1 MFNIVLV
8 HPEIPPNTGNIIR
21 LSANTG
27 CKLYLIEPLG
37 FNFEDKHMKRAGLDY
52 WEYAD
57 IKRFPSYEAFLEA
70 EKPDRDRMF
79 AMTTKAQQLVQ
90 EVSFKPGDWFVFG
103 SLAGAVN
110 IPAADLVS
118 RIDTLDKNRPVILV
132 TQNGRRAQQ
141 ELKQFKSKGFSD
153 VYVLEGGLVAWQ
165 AAKLPLTGLE
175 INRRSNKKKKA

>member
-90 EVSFKPGDWFVFG
+90 EVSLFSARKDRDFRRKSGLYLILRIWFGCRCVPTT
-103 SLAGAVN
+103 A
-110 IPAADLVS
+110 P
-118 RIDTLDKNRPVILV
+118 
-132 TQNGRRAQQ
+132 
-141 ELKQFKSKGFSD
+141 
-153 VYVLEGGLVAWQ
+153 
-165 AAKLPLTGLE
+165 
-175 INRRSNKKKKA
+175 

>member
-57 IKRFPSYEAFLEA
+57 IKRFPSGCESLIRFGPYGPSADASSQSLP
-70 EKPDRDRMF
+70 K
-79 AMTTKAQQLVQ
+79 
-90 EVSFKPGDWFVFG
+90 SFK
-103 SLAGAVN
+103 L
-110 IPAADLVS
+110 
-118 RIDTLDKNRPVILV
+118 
-132 TQNGRRAQQ
+132 
-141 ELKQFKSKGFSD
+141 
-153 VYVLEGGLVAWQ
+153 
-165 AAKLPLTGLE
+165 
-175 INRRSNKKKKA
+175 RSHYRL